1 MSCSVVFSGKTYSIS
16 EFERLLNNGLLNT
29 LVDRKVVSVPNN
41 IRQQLT
47 EGSKSF
53 SHIFVEN
60 KKDVEEAMVK
70 TFGLK
75 PEEAKAV
82 SEIYDLNATAWANR
96 NNRLR
101 ADYFKTL
108 TIVKSTPEQL
118 KTVNDILNQ
127 EEPLVRDAV
136 RIGYKYDTNKVA
148 RERFDIGKLT
158 KIGSGSDRDVYD
170 IGDNKVVKIAKTA
183 RGLAQ
188 NFTETDQN
196 LSDLGVIPKVY
207 ETGLNYN
214 VVEKV
219 SPFDTY
225 EYDTLEKDG
234 KHFVI
239 GTDEFGQMEDADN
252 EKVIPVASSKEAIDL
267 KNKLNNSKQNKF
279 LRELMQA
286 KSDHIAIAEVLDK
299 YGIPSIIA
307 EDYLLSVADFRHPN
321 NWGTTKEGKF
331 VHLDGGTFDITGTIH
346 MSESE
351 RKMTE
356 EDFKQVYKKTQA
368 IRKKLGDKD
377 DNFLYQMPLQARDA
391 LNKVITGFQLQSD
404 PKAFGTAFRSKNQK
418 ASPQLASAINSFLTN
433 NGIDSVKFVYEKT
446 YGTVNAIVGN
456 KLLYQDNSITIK
468 NINSKIKNVTKN
480 QVLKYIDLVSKS
492 QYDNLSKFPSAGF
505 YEEFK
510 NITEKTINSLE
521 DIRSD
526 LENESNPREAL
537 KNAMGLVMNTADFL
551 NKSGILTISE
561 AEVLSQSQETKY
573 LNVGESSTVHPDIEF
588 DHNYDPI
595 LNSYLLNQQAQAAIL
610 LGQDGSDIIYA
621 LSNPNVSSPIHELAH
636 KWERELNDFEK
647 QEVLDWTKQDEWDI
661 TTSEKF
667 ARGFENY
674 LATQEAPN
682 VELKSL
688 FDLFK
693 NWLKNIYKAIV
704 GSDIDVEL
712 NDSMKTIYTQMLG
725 QNYKQAAKEELE
737 QDALDSRG
745 IPKVKVDTLSS
756 RIEEFNKN
764 ASNRL
769 VSVINKYDQHNK
781 YFIADE
787 MEKAYRDTDFYQNA
801 MREGVVTVEQLRAIF
816 ASASLPEYWAD
827 SVANKMNNPSVKTT
841 IENVQQAAPT
851 PAIERVIINLVEN
864 GQIEFALKNDV
875 VSAAVIEEVLAPIQT
890 EEVKE
895 IKEEAKLKVEED
907 KKQTEELNKK
917 VEEEQKREYIKPEVE
932 EVIPDTPEQKVEE
945 PIEDIRPG
953 LIKEEPKRKY
963 NKGDAVLF
971 RGEKAIVKG
980 YDEDGFVELTDEEG
994 GFKPFAK
1001 EKDLSDYKEENVKPQ
1016 IKFIQD
1022 KENPSVSFEPINKG
1036 LSKED
1041 YREATDK
1048 QNKLIR
1054 VAGRISKFL
1063 PSVQVQIGTFGGKWK
1078 GRIVGNTVQIDYK
1091 NADLGTPIH
1100 ELMHPFVLA
1109 MRLGNPELYDNLIQ
1123 ELKFGQN
1130 SYYLDLVNESPD
1142 YANISENEREDEAL
1156 VRYIGDE
1163 VSQVFD
1169 ENGNIDQDVLDKKSE
1184 SFIKFVYNWFLD
1196 KLRDIWGLVND
1207 RITKTLSGEDKK
1219 STAGRKGLSFK
1230 QFDKLSYDK
1239 ETKTLKGYK
1248 PGSDRPSFTI
1258 NDYDFT
1264 NNTELTNRAFP
1275 DEAISQMQ
1283 AIFEGSDKKI
1293 VDLNPNDLILETVDG
1308 EGIKY
1313 YNTNEERYSVTV
1325 ADIPANFTLQNLSDF
1340 IAAQTK
1346 LSINLA
1352 GQQQAIDKM
1361 EAYQYSSKL
1370 DAEEILKKLQRKL
1383 KTLEDTGTRRIM
1395 NSEYVTN
1402 DVIGIR
1408 KILRDMDGIDAVSE
1422 YIRFGIGGIENAANL
1437 IRDIRER
1444 MEKAQQG
1451 FVEEY
1456 DKTTGQKKY
1465 IKVSNDS
1472 LLDERMVNN
1481 LNRDLQEAISL
1492 VTFYDDLSSLKYYFA
1507 DNFEKEESD
1516 DFVRVLDYA
1525 NMRKNQISSVANDLV
1540 TEWLYPKLEESQA
1553 NLPDNLKISKEQFK
1567 KRIRFADQNNSNITY
1582 WMGAVINSRDPL
1594 NAITAVKVKDV
1605 LNENHIKEAE
1615 RLNDI
1620 RRVYDEFIKRTG
1632 TKNTIGALEKYYKDN
1647 FLRKAKIWEVTNIN
1661 KETGEKT
1668 YGYVERWAYHEKY
1681 YWDLFEDDLRKYK
1694 ESLPEP
1700 KSNDDFM
1707 ARDNKISQW
1716 FDANHPEKTTKYL
1729 NKDFAAIQNDE
1740 YFQLLYNTYREGNDK
1755 YGERALR
1762 FGIVPQAYKK
1772 QASYVEKWKD
1782 IKNLPQYFKSLK
1794 DTKGRVDKAGQIA
1807 KDAGNYIFDEDSWS
1821 SEQDLNL
1828 DGTHYSG
1835 VKSPFTHLINQD
1847 DIDFRL
1853 NESTYAFYTTGNTFA
1868 SLRQVQANVENLK
1881 LLINGNTKLGIEA
1894 RKVLKVDKEGKIIF
1908 DRFKGVP
1915 VNDQKGAEK
1924 LIKQLD
1930 SFINDVFYGESE
1942 FETTYKL
1949 GPVTINAN
1957 KVGRDLGFVTA
1968 LYNMAG
1974 NVLGGVSN
1982 SAVGNVQSL
1991 GESVGGKYYNTK
2003 NWLKAKGIYYKAFA
2017 NGNFLGDVINPVK
2030 SKITQLAIIYDA
2042 IQGEFRDK
2050 FGKNITGNVA
2060 QRYATGDSFFLI
2072 NHVAEHEIQLT
2083 GFLALADATKV
2094 KLKDGSE
2101 VSLFDAYTKN
2111 DKGFY
2116 KLRDDAVWSQ
2126 KDNDDFIKKLHGISK
2141 DLNGNYAAFDKSMSQ
2156 RYWMGK
2162 LALQYRKYMYPA
2174 WRSRFASTRVDYE
2187 RGEVLQGYYVGF
2199 MNKVMDDLKNYR
2211 FPLVNKQYTNE
2222 QAYAVRKTLFDVGII
2237 AATYLIVMGLTS
2249 AALPDDEANK
2259 KAKQRLI
2266 LAMLRLN
2273 SDISQYSITAPQ
2285 EGIKTIMN
2293 PAASLQT
2300 AKNYL
2305 DFFGQLFTKPT
2316 EQYKTSGSGY
2326 NQGDT
2331 KLGHKFEKLIPL
2343 YRQYLRYMT
2352 PDEQIKYFSLINKD
2366 IQADNK
2372 DNNAI
2377 VGK

>member
-1 MSCSVVFSGKTYSIS
+1 MSCNVVFNGKTYSS
-16 EFERLLNNGLLNT
+16 NEFEKLLNNGLLNT

-41 IRQQLT
+41 IRQQLV

-53 SHIFVEN
+53 SHVFVEN
-60 KKDVEEAMVK
+60 KKDIEDAMVK

-75 PEEAKAV
+75 SEEAKAV

-108 TIVKSTPEQL
+108 TIVKSSPDQL
-118 KTVNDILNQ
+118 KTVNDVLNQ

-136 RIGYKYDTNKVA
+136 RIGFNYSTDKVA
-148 RERFDIGKLT
+148 RERFDIAKLK
-158 KIGSGSDRDVYD
+158 KISSSGSDRDVYD
-170 IGDNKVVKIAKTA
+170 LGDNKVLKIAKTA

-188 NFTETDQN
+188 NQAENDYVLQN
-196 LSDLGVIPKVY
+196 DDIIPKVY
-207 ETGLNYN
+207 EVGLNYN

-219 SPFDTY
+219 Q
-225 EYDTLEKDG
+225 L
-234 KHFVI
+234 
-239 GTDEFGQMEDADN
+239 
-252 EKVIPVASSKEAIDL
+252 ASTKNSEVRQLIIDL
-267 KNKLNNSKQNKF
+267 KKAEEDFNKQHDIEEWKSLNEY
-279 LRELMQA
+279 LG
-286 KSDHIAIAEVLDK
+286 DVLDK
-299 YGIPSIIA
+299 YNISKTA
-307 EDYLLSVADFRHPN
+307 LDYEILGGDFKRQS
-321 NWGTTKEGKF
+321 NWGVRDNGQLI
-331 VHLDGGTFDITGTIH
+331 HLDGGTFAGNNLITDYRG
-346 MSESE
+346 
-351 RKMTE
+351 KKNL
-356 EDFKQVYKKTQA
+356 EDKDFREVYNRSREVKKQ
-368 IRKKLGDKD
+368 LGDKD
-377 DNFLYQMPLQARDA
+377 TWNTMYQMPLQAIDTID
-391 LNKVITGFQLQSD
+391 KVMKGFQLQPE
-404 PKAFGTAFRSKNQK
+404 PKGFGTAFRSKNQK

-433 NGIDSVKFVYEKT
+433 KGIDTVKFVYEKT
-446 YGTVNAIVGN
+446 YGTVNAIPVNG
-456 KLLYQDNSITIK
+456 KLLFQTNKQALLDKASSLADNVKGVYSPIFKDNVEQSLYEAAVQANSSEGEKEGAIK
-468 NINSKIKNVTKN
+468 VFGKEIVDIAQKLYPHAKVG
-480 QVLKYIDLVSKS
+480 
-492 QYDNLSKFPSAGF
+492 DNLF
-505 YEEFK
+505 
-510 NITEKTINSLE
+510 
-521 DIRSD
+521 
-526 LENESNPREAL
+526 
-537 KNAMGLVMNTADFL
+537 
-551 NKSGILTISE
+551 
-561 AEVLSQSQETKY
+561 
-573 LNVGESSTVHPDIEF
+573 
-588 DHNYDPI
+588 
-595 LNSYLLNQQAQAAIL
+595 NQDAQAAIL

-636 KWERELNDFEK
+636 KWQRELNDYEK

-682 VELKSL
+682 VGLKSL
-688 FDLFK
+688 FEQFK
-693 NWLKNIYKAIV
+693 NWLKNIYKGIV
-704 GSDIDVEL
+704 GSDIDMEL
-712 NDSMKTIYTQMLG
+712 NDSMKTIYAQMLG
-725 QNYKQAAKEELE
+725 QNYKQAAKEEIE
-737 QDALDSRG
+737 QDQLDSRG
-745 IPKVKVDTLSS
+745 IPKIKVDTLSH

-769 VSVINKYDQHNK
+769 ISVISKFDQHNK
-781 YFIADE
+781 YLISSEIEDAF
-787 MEKAYRDTDFYQNA
+787 RNTDFYENA
-801 MREGVVTVEQLRAIF
+801 LRDGTVTVDQLRSVF
-816 ASASLPEYWAD
+816 TSASLPEWFVD
-827 SVANKMNNPSVKTT
+827 KVVARMNNPSVKTT
-841 IENVQQAAPT
+841 IENVQDSALT
-851 PAIERVIINLVEN
+851 PANERVITNLVEN
-864 GQIEFALKNDV
+864 GQMEFALKNDV
-875 VSAAVIEEVLAPIQT
+875 VPAVVVEEILAPIQT

-895 IKEEAKLKVEED
+895 IKQEAKLKVEED
-907 KKQTEELNKK
+907 KKQSEELQKK
-917 VEEEQKREYIKPEVE
+917 VEEEQKREYIKPVDE
-932 EVIPDTPEQKVEE
+932 EVIPETPEQKIEE
-945 PIEDIRPG
+945 PIGDKVIDPELPWN
-953 LIKEEPKRKY
+953 LLTQKEVIKSHQEQLLNNKY
-963 NKGDAVLF
+963 KGGEAVLF

-980 YDEDGFVELTDEEG
+980 YDEDGFVELEDKDG
-994 GFKPFAK
+994 NFKAFAK
-1001 EKDLSDYKEENVKPQ
+1001 EKDLSEYKEENVKPQ
-1016 IKFIQD
+1016 VRFVQD
-1022 KENPSVSFEPINKG
+1022 KENPSVSFEPINTG

-1041 YREATDK
+1041 YREAADK

-1109 MRLGNPELYDNLIQ
+1109 VRMGNPELYDNLIQ

-1130 SYYLDLVNESPD
+1130 SYYLDLVNQHPD

-1169 ENGNIDQDVLDKKSE
+1169 ENGNIDEEVLDKKSE

-1219 STAGRKGLSFK
+1219 SIAGRKGLSFK

-1275 DEAISQMQ
+1275 EEAISQMQ
-1283 AIFEGSDKKI
+1283 AIFEGSDKKV
-1293 VDLNPNDLILETVDG
+1293 VDLNPNDLILENVDS

-1313 YNTNEERYSVTV
+1313 YNTNEEKYSITV
-1325 ADIPANFTLQNLSDF
+1325 SDIPANFTLQNLSDF

-1408 KILRDMDGIDAVSE
+1408 KILRDMDGVEAVSE

-1437 IRDIRER
+1437 VRDIRER
-1444 MEKAQQG
+1444 MEKSQQG

-1456 DKTTGQKKY
+1456 DKKTGQKKY
-1465 IKVSNDS
+1465 VKVSEDS
-1472 LLDERMVNN
+1472 LLDEKMVNN

-1492 VTFYDDLSSLKYYFA
+1492 VTFYDDLGSLKYYFA
-1507 DNFEKEESD
+1507 DNFEKDEAD

-1525 NMRKNQISSVANDLV
+1525 NMRKTQISSIANDLV
-1540 TEWLYPKLEESQA
+1540 TEWLYPKLQESQA
-1553 NLPDNLKISKEQFK
+1553 NLPDNLKVSKDQFK
-1567 KRIRFADQNNSNITY
+1567 KRIRFADQNNSNISY
-1582 WMGAVINSRDPL
+1582 WMGAAINSRDPL
-1594 NAITAVKVKDV
+1594 NAITAVKVKDI

-1632 TKNTIGALEKYYKDN
+1632 TKNTIGNLEKYYKDN
-1647 FLRKAKIWEVTNIN
+1647 FLRKAKIWEVTDIN

-1694 ESLPEP
+1694 ESLPDP
-1700 KSNDDFM
+1700 KSNDDFI

-1729 NKDFAAIQNDE
+1729 NKDFNAIQNDE
-1740 YFQLLYNTYREGNDK
+1740 YFKLLYNTYKEGNDK

-1772 QASYVEKWKD
+1772 QASYVEKWKQ
-1782 IKNLPQYFKSLK
+1782 IKNLPEYFKSLK
-1794 DTKGRVDKAGQIA
+1794 DTKSRTDKFGKIA
-1807 KDAGNYIFDEDSWS
+1807 QDAGNYMFDEDSWS
-1821 SEQDLNL
+1821 NEQDLNL

-1835 VKSPFTHLINQD
+1835 VKSPFTHLISQD

-1894 RKVLKVDKEGKIIF
+1894 RKLLKVDKEGKIIF

-1930 SFINDVFYGESE
+1930 SFINDVFYGEGE

-1974 NVLGGVSN
+1974 NVLGGISN

-1991 GESVGGKYYNTK
+1991 GEAVGGKYYNTK
-2003 NWLKAKGIYYKAFA
+2003 NWLNAKAIYYKAFA
-2017 NGNFLGDVINPVK
+2017 DGSFLGDVIHPVK
-2030 SKITQLAIIYDA
+2030 SKITQLAIVYDA

-2094 KLKDGSE
+2094 KLNDGSQI
-2101 VSLFDAYTKN
+2101 SLFDAYTKN

-2116 KLRDDAVWSQ
+2116 KLRDDVVWSQ

-2249 AALPDDEANK
+2249 TALPDDDANK

-2300 AKNYL
+2300 VKNYL